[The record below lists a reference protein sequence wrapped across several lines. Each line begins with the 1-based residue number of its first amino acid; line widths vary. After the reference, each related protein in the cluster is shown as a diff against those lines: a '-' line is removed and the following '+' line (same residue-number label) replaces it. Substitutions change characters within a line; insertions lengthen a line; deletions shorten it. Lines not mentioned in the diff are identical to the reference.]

1 MSARAFRLMT
11 PAVLLLALCTA
22 LPLAA
27 QKSKAKEPTYDDK
40 PLSFW
45 IKELKA
51 TAPQSRNA
59 AAYAI
64 SGMGAEGKPAVPALM
79 AALSNP
85 TEQNVVRFPI
95 LVALREIGPD
105 GKAALPAIEPF
116 LDDRNDEIAAMARK
130 AVKSI
135 TGTDPRPPADD

>member
-1 MSARAFRLMT
+1 MRSNIRRLLFTAALLTTSASS
-11 PAVLLLALCTA
+11 
-22 LPLAA
+22 AA
-27 QKSKAKEPTYDDK
+27 QAQKKAKEPEYDGK
-40 PLSFW
+40 PLTYW

-51 TAPQSRNA
+51 DAPQSRNA

-130 AVKSI
+130 AIKAI